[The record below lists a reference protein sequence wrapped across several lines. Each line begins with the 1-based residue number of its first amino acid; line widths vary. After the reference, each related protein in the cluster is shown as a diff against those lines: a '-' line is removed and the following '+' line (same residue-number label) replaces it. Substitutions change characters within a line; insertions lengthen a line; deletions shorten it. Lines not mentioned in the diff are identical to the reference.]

1 MMFLE
6 DKIRRQLDIFLDSI
20 ALGISF
26 FKSFLWLNSL
36 QNIPQADELEGAEIW
51 SRKCIWK
58 CLPPPSFFLSLVFPP
73 PLFHCSPVNY
83 SLLSLLLRS
92 LPPSPSSHTP
102 ILTPPPSFSWTDLVY
117 WAGRQFGHL
126 HRWMALLRLS
136 WKLGHILDL
145 GEFRGKKWLHWGF
158 LSIKWNTHISM
169 LLLSFQERA
178 VSRQG
183 LTLKR
188 APFRLEVA

>member
-73 PLFHCSPVNY
+73 PLFHCSPVNS

-92 LPPSPSSHTP
+92 LPPSLLPLSPPLSSLPTLRIYPLLLLFLFQEHTHTHTHTHTHSHTH
-102 ILTPPPSFSWTDLVY
+102 TPFSF
-117 WAGRQFGHL
+117 
-126 HRWMALLRLS
+126 
-136 WKLGHILDL
+136 
-145 GEFRGKKWLHWGF
+145 
-158 LSIKWNTHISM
+158 
-169 LLLSFQERA
+169 
-178 VSRQG
+178 
-183 LTLKR
+183 
-188 APFRLEVA
+188 P